1 MESTRSDLQRFADQK
16 TVILTSYRRDGTPV
30 DTPVHVAVEGGRAY
44 VRTYAS
50 AFKAKRLRRN
60 PEVELWVAGNGTWPA
75 ALALLNPRS
84 ARRTDFG
91 IRARARVLT
100 GEESVQAGKAL
111 ARKYPLLHGFVIP
124 WAHRHWY
131 RTETVNLELTP
142 AGRLRAVAA
151 A

>member
-1 MESTRSDLQRFADQK
+1 MESTRSDLDRFADQT

-30 DTPVHVAVEGGRAY
+30 DTPVNVVVEGERAY

-50 AFKAKRLRRN
+50 AFKTKRLRRN
-60 PEVELWVAGNGTWPA
+60 PEVELWVASNGTRPA
-75 ALALLNPRS
+75 ALALLNPKS

-91 IRARARVLT
+91 IRARARMLT
-100 GEESVQAGKAL
+100 GEESNRAAKAL
-111 ARKYPLLHGFVIP
+111 SRKYPVLHGFLIP

-131 RTETVNLELTP
+131 RTETVNMELTP
-142 AGRLRAVAA
+142 QGRVRSVAA